1 MGRERKKN
9 QRRTKVKQAAMRIT
23 KNRREQIERL
33 AAALSEIAPSTSPGS
48 GFCVQKVAEQM
59 HLGACWKKQRNKTED
74 IAHLLENV
82 FRKYPRKPKTL
93 VLEIVKGG
101 VQWMARKGKQV
112 TQEHL
117 DAIAGPMEALGFS
130 IRKELR
136 AIELQEPS
144 RVCVPPQDLIAIFD
158 RLALHE
164 ALKDDVAEMFRDGHF
179 NEAVRKALER
189 FEKAIQ
195 DNLGDHKTFG
205 RDLMAKA
212 FGGNPPPISLNDL
225 KTANDRSEQEGFKF
239 LTMGAMS
246 GMRNLYSHGDVEQM
260 SAMDAVERLAF
271 VSLLF
276 KRVEKALNPQKEGD
290 GDG

>member
-1 MGRERKKN
+1 MTPKARTSP
-9 QRRTKVKQAAMRIT
+9 RTKLAMRIT
-23 KNRREQIERL
+23 RLRREQIDKL
-33 AAALSEIAPSTSPGS
+33 ATALAEIAPSTSPGRS
-48 GFCVQKVAEQM
+48 FCIRQVAEKM
-59 HLGACWKKQRNKTED
+59 KLKDCWKKQRNKTED

-117 DAIAGPMEALGFS
+117 DAIAEPMEALGFS
-130 IRKELR
+130 IRKELG
-136 AIELQEPS
+136 AIELPEPS

-158 RLALHE
+158 RLDLHE
-164 ALKDDVAEMFRDGHF
+164 ALKDDVAELFRNGHF

-195 DNLGDHKTFG
+195 DALGDHKMFG

-239 LTMGAMS
+239 LTMGTMS

-260 SAMDAVERLAF
+260 SAMDCIERLVF

-276 KRVEKALNPQKEGD
+276 KRVDRALADRRKEGK
-290 GDG
+290 